1 MGINCISFNSEELDS
16 LAEKLALLYIQ
27 KVDKT
32 FSSPREFTHFFVQT
46 QELIAEELTE
56 IRKNE

>member
-1 MGINCISFNSEELDS
+1 MGINSISFNSEELDS

-27 KVDKT
+27 KADKN

-56 IRKNE
+56 IRKNG